1 MLDCRRGRSARS
13 MANLTM
19 RRIHHAAADA
29 VAELER
35 LRQQLSLQAD
45 VVSPR
50 GRQLTEQVFGEPL
63 TPAQV
68 VERICA
74 DVRARGLPAVLHY
87 TEKLDRVQLTAET
100 VRVSPAELQ
109 QAHAQA
115 APEFLATIR
124 RVRHNVLSFQMGL
137 LHADATLTSVGR
149 HELRLRYRPVR
160 R

>member
-1 MLDCRRGRSARS
+1 

-35 LRQQLSLQAD
+35 LGQQLSLQAD

-50 GRQLTEQVFGEPL
+50 GRQLTEQVFGQAL

-68 VERICA
+68 VERICG
-74 DVRARGLPAVLHY
+74 DVRTRGLAAVLEY
-87 TEKLDRVQLTAET
+87 TEKLDRVQLSADT
-100 VRVSPAELQ
+100 VRVSIADLQ
-109 QAHAQA
+109 AAHAQA

-124 RVRHNVLSFQMGL
+124 
-137 LHADATLTSVGR
+137 
-149 HELRLRYRPVR
+149 
-160 R
+160 